1 MKRILLIVLSI
12 SMLSL
17 FAGCDN
23 TEKVKPDQISTTK
36 AIEKKSDIEKQKTTK
51 VKEDRT
57 VHKSNPKE
65 WYGFQE
71 GLEIA
76 AQDNK
81 HIVIDFYA
89 DWCKWCKVMEE
100 KTFSVP
106 KVEKYLF
113 ENFVPIR
120 VNTELN
126 DQITF
131 QGKTFSKRQLSG
143 AFGVK
148 GLPSLAFLTSK
159 QEMVTLIPGYIKEDK
174 FMKILKYISKECYV
188 KQIPFEN
195 FLQNDDCK

>member
-1 MKRILLIVLSI
+1 MKKILLIALSI
-12 SMLSL
+12 TLLSL
-17 FAGCDN
+17 FAGCDDTN
-23 TEKVKPDQISTTK
+23 KVKPDQKQVTEKTDKIQK
-36 AIEKKSDIEKQKTTK
+36 AKNESNIVEDSDKKTIK

-57 VHKSNPKE
+57 VYKSNPKE

-71 GLEIA
+71 GLKIA
-76 AQDNK
+76 EQEDK

-159 QEMVTLIPGYIKEDK
+159 QEMVTLIPG
-174 FMKILKYISKECYV
+174 
-188 KQIPFEN
+188 
-195 FLQNDDCK
+195 